1 MIQPFDA
8 CPAKE
13 PESGRHQCRVPGAMA
28 STVRVASLLNSMP
41 RWLLRSKGSLGGF
54 LHSIVM
60 KPSRNSKSSTSA
72 QDLAEEFDHGVWPMP
87 VPFPEVFRCG
97 GGSAPPIAWKK
108 LVCLEVVV
116 LSWLHLGCPD
126 VAPSFIRLGQ
136 RLSRLQWNVVN
147 QLRGLCVD
155 SNTPEFVDAV
165 AMGRAASKFEDLEG
179 TIAALSRAALCLHD
193 DGRGY
198 FAGGGSSREHA
209 DLEAPWRC
217 GQPAGE
223 LSAETLITAKPIEPT
238 RLSFPGPPSFKP
250 EKYFDARTAEIFRSP
265 LDYATDFQQ
274 YKFEVPKVKV
284 NGSVPAKLEL
294 YKMLAQSGRLRPVS
308 LDLQRGPF
316 VNGLFTVTKDG
327 DRDRLILD
335 ARPPNLLEEARTH
348 WCGSMAAGAT
358 LVDICLHDGEA
369 LRFSG
374 LDLRDYFY
382 QFIISEQRTQR
393 NILAGPIS
401 LDEARYVFGD
411 SFSWPEKKL
420 GVALGT
426 LAMGD
431 LCACEFAQ
439 ASHLGLCLQGGV
451 LSEAELVSMRLP
463 IPRQPVMVGIVID
476 DLVALEKVAFG
487 FSQDDGSRTAADV
500 RIEAALKSYSEAELE
515 HNPKKSFRNSAAGKF
530 WGIEIDGDRGLLR
543 ASSAR
548 LWPLV
553 FLTMRVALL
562 GLSSVKLLECLA
574 GCWVSILTVRRRML
588 CLLDIIFEP
597 LGLPDGKQIIR
608 LSPELCDELLAVA
621 TLGPLA
627 VTDLRAEFLPMVG
640 ASDASSEWM
649 AAVRADLNP
658 TLAEE
663 FGRHCLR
670 RSNWSKL
677 LPPGKAWLRAHGM
690 LDPCDELPGEC
701 YDSHPLWCLLADC
714 LPYRERW
721 RQPCKYGQHINISE
735 LKAFLREE
743 RLLCQTHLQ
752 KRFLFGLDSQVA
764 LGALVKGRAASRS
777 LNYCLRSSLCYPL
790 GSGLY
795 HYLMYFPS
803 SLNRSDG
810 PTRSSIP
817 APPSVPVPTWFE
829 ESSRGDFDEFDE
841 WLKQSAKGVVIPPF
855 DCNDLMND
863 QSVELRPSSRMRKLE
878 KKRQV
883 RKGASIPRPPPRE
896 KGNVCCEHLRRVPL
910 DQFMT
915 ADGSPPD
922 LSVPGALDLYS
933 GSFGVARQLL
943 KAGAPWVLCYEW
955 KRSSKEDLLDKNN
968 QALIRDLLRGGAFRS
983 LSMAPIC
990 ASFSMAIT
998 PPVRTPQHPRGRP
1011 GLSRAMRRKV
1021 KEGNEHCSF
1030 CCLLAEDADL
1040 FDVVYM
1046 MENPDTSWFWRQR
1059 CSRRYRDPASAL
1071 LFRFA
1076 FCRFGTPWQ
1085 KNTRVATNSRL
1096 AGLRMPCS
1104 CTGRHHAL
1112 RGYSKVHKKS
1122 WTSVAEP
1129 YPAGLS
1135 RLIGVALAAKA
1146 GWCDNRALNVAA
1158 CARSS
1163 STRIGEAKNPGPA
1176 PTNRGVRASLE
1187 DLPGLTDRT
1196 MAMESRLLEQ
1206 FLEWCSTFLRSAT
1219 PSRVFDQVP
1228 GFLGSC
1234 LKRYAD
1240 KLYQEC
1246 GSLANLRHLILA
1258 CQRWKPLCKAYTG
1271 VAWEMVRRWE
1281 LQEPVTHRLP
1291 IPEGLLKA
1299 LCTLGWMHGWFE
1311 WVAISLIAFYGGGRV
1326 GEILRCRKFD
1336 LILPADTME
1345 PEVRA
1350 AFLQL
1355 RTFKS
1360 RGRQPSK
1367 VQHMKISDPYAVHL
1381 LTKVYYLYEPQR
1393 ILFYGT
1399 ASQFRKRW
1407 DFLLKSL
1414 HVEKEI
1420 NLTPGGLRGG
1430 FAVWSYRRGTPI
1442 SEILWQLRLRQQ
1454 STLES
1459 YLQEVGTLTVY
1470 SLLTPVARSS
1480 IERCKVLF
1488 QFLGAALPSQADT
1501 PLSIAT

>member
-1 MIQPFDA
+1 MIQSFDA

-13 PESGRHQCRVPGAMA
+13 PSLERPRCRVPGAMA
-28 STVRVASLLNSMP
+28 STVRVTSLLNSMP
-41 RWLLRSKGSLGGF
+41 RCLLKSKGSLGGF
-54 LHSIVM
+54 LLSIVK
-60 KPSRNSKSSTSA
+60 KPSGNKNPLTSA
-72 QDLAEEFDHGVWPMP
+72 RDLAEGADRGVWPMP
-87 VPFPEVFRCG
+87 MPFPEEFRCG
-97 GGSAPPIAWKK
+97 RAGASPCGWKK
-108 LVCLEVVV
+108 LVNLEVVV
-116 LSWLHLGCPD
+116 LSWLQLGCPA

-136 RLSRLQWNVVN
+136 PLSRLQWNVVN

-165 AMGRAASKFEDLEG
+165 AMGRAAGKFEDLEG
-179 TIAALSRAALCLHD
+179 TIAALSRAALDLHD

-198 FAGGGSSREHA
+198 FSGAGSGQESDG
-209 DLEAPWRC
+209 LESPWRC
-217 GQPAGE
+217 GVAAGE
-223 LSAETLITAKPIEPT
+223 LTVETLVTAKPIDPS
-238 RLSFPGPPSFKP
+238 RLSFPGPPSFRP
-250 EKYFDARTAEIFRSP
+250 EKFFDARTAEIFRAP
-265 LDYATDFQQ
+265 LDYAEDYEHYEQQ
-274 YKFEVPKVKV
+274 VPKVKV
-284 NGSVPAKLEL
+284 NGSNQAKLDL
-294 YKMLAQSGRLRPVS
+294 FKMLAQSGRLRPVS
-308 LDLQRGPF
+308 LSRQRGPF
-316 VNGLFTVTKDG
+316 VNGLFTVTKDSE
-327 DRDRLILD
+327 RDRLILD
-335 ARPPNLLEEARTH
+335 ARPPNLLEEGRTH
-348 WCGSMAAGAT
+348 WCGSMASGAT
-358 LVDICLHDGEA
+358 LVDICLRDDEA

-382 QFIISEQRTQR
+382 QFVITEQRTHR
-393 NILAGPIS
+393 NILAGPIC
-401 LDEARYVFGD
+401 LEDAKYVFGP
-411 SFSWPEKKL
+411 SFTWPEKEL
-420 GVALGT
+420 CVALGT

-431 LCACEFAQ
+431 LSACEFAQ

-451 LSEAELVSMRLP
+451 LCDAELISMRLP
-463 IPRQPVMVGIVID
+463 MPRQPVMIGIVID

-487 FSQDDGSRTAADV
+487 LSPGGEEATLADE
-500 RIEAALKSYSEAELE
+500 RIEAALESYSAAGLE
-515 HNPKKSFRNSAAGKF
+515 HNPKKSFRNVSSGKF
-530 WGIEIDGDRGLLR
+530 WGIEIDGEKGLLR
-543 ASSAR
+543 ASSSR
-548 LWPLV
+548 LWPLI

-621 TLGPLA
+621 ALGPIA
-627 VTDLRAEFLPMVG
+627 VSDLRADFLPMVG
-640 ASDASSEWM
+640 ASDASSDWM
-649 AAVRADLNP
+649 AAVRSEVNP
-658 TLAEE
+658 VLAEE

-677 LPPGKAWLRAHGM
+677 LPPGKAWLRAHDM
-690 LDPCDELPGEC
+690 LDPNDELPGEC
-701 YDSHPLWCLLADC
+701 YDSHPLWCLLANC
-714 LPYRERW
+714 LTYRERW
-721 RQPCKYGQHINISE
+721 RQPCKFGQHINISE
-735 LKAFLREE
+735 LKAFLKEE
-743 RLLCQTHLQ
+743 RLLSQSYLR

-777 LNYCLRSSLCYPL
+777 LNYCLRCSLCYPL

-795 HYLMYFPS
+795 QYLMYFPS

-810 PTRSSIP
+810 PTRGSAP
-817 APPSVPVPTWFE
+817 AAPSELQPEWFE
-829 ESSRGDFDEFDE
+829 DGSLGNFEKFDE
-841 WLKQSAKGVVIPPF
+841 WLKGVVRGVVTPPF
-855 DCNDLMND
+855 DCSDLMGGKPI
-863 QSVELRPSSRMRKLE
+863 ELRPNSRTRMQPA
-878 KKRQV
+878 KKVVEPEAPEEPLQTRSYGQ
-883 RKGASIPRPPPRE
+883 
-896 KGNVCCEHLRRVPL
+896 VCCEDLSRVPL
-910 DQFMT
+910 DQFIT
-915 ADGSPPD
+915 ADGSSPD

-933 GSFGVARQLL
+933 GSFGVARELL
-943 KAGAPWVLCYEW
+943 RHGAPWVLCYEW
-955 KRSSKEDLLDKNN
+955 KRSSKEDLLNKEN
-968 QALIRDLLRGGAFRS
+968 QSLIRKLLLGGAFGS

-990 ASFSMAIT
+990 ASFSMAVT
-998 PPVRTPQHPRGRP
+998 PPVRTLRHPAGKP
-1011 GLSRAMRRKV
+1011 GLSRIMRRKV

-1030 CCLLAEDADL
+1030 CCVLAEDAEKIQI
-1040 FDVVYM
+1040 VYM

-1059 CSRRYRDPASAL
+1059 CSQRFRDPKGAS

-1085 KNTRVATNSRL
+1085 KNTRIATNSRL
-1096 AGLRMPCS
+1096 AGLRMLCS
-1104 CTGRHHAL
+1104 CSQRHHAL

-1135 RLIGVALAAKA
+1135 KLIGAALAAKA
-1146 GWCDNRALNVAA
+1146 GWCDNRALNIAA
-1158 CARSS
+1158 CAKAGSARV
-1163 STRIGEAKNPGPA
+1163 GEAKNPGPIQRNFG
-1176 PTNRGVRASLE
+1176 PRSSLE
-1187 DLPGLTDRT
+1187 ELPGLTERT
-1196 MAMESRLLEQ
+1196 LAMESRLLDL
-1206 FLEWCSTFLRSAT
+1206 FLRWCSSFLQSSS
-1219 PSRVFDQVP
+1219 PSQVFDQVP
-1228 GFLGSC
+1228 SFLGSC

-1240 KLYQEC
+1240 KMYQES

-1258 CQRWKPLCKAYTG
+1258 CQRWKPFCKAYTG
-1271 VAWEMVRRWE
+1271 VAWDMVRRWE

-1326 GEILRCRKFD
+1326 GEVLRCRKFD

-1345 PEVRA
+1345 PDVRA

-1360 RGRQPSK
+1360 RSRQPARI
-1367 VQHMKISDPYAVHL
+1367 QHMKINDAYAVEL

-1407 DFLLKSL
+1407 DFLLRSL
-1414 HVEKEI
+1414 QVDREI

-1430 FAVWSYRRGTPI
+1430 FAVWSYRKGVPI

-1470 SLLTPVARSS
+1470 SLLTPGARGR